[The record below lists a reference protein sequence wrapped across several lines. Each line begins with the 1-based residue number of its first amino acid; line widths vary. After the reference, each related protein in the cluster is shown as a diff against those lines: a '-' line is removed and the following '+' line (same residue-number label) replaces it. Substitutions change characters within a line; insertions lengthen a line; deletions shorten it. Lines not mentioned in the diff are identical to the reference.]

1 MWSPQAT
8 WLDFFS
14 IVFFFPIPTGL
25 YMEKIKPTLKPSSI
39 TTTNDKPRIDHHKY
53 HKQPH
58 KIQPSNTLT
67 TQKPNPPT
75 FMHRKP
81 KTKPKPTN
89 IANPTQIRAF
99 IGGIRIGRS
108 EIIEDIN
115 EFIFF
120 FFVIVKD
127 FKW

>member
-1 MWSPQAT
+1 MEPTSHMVRC
-8 WLDFFS
+8 FFNC
-14 IVFFFPIPTGL
+14 FFFPLPTGL
-25 YMEKIKPTLKPSSI
+25 YLEKIKPTLKPSSI
-39 TTTNDKPRIDHHKY
+39 TTTNGKPRIDHHKY
-53 HKQPH
+53 HQQPH

-67 TQKPNPPT
+67 TKKPNPPT
-75 FMHRKP
+75 HMHRKP

-99 IGGIRIGRS
+99 TGGIRIVRS